1 MKLRLT
7 VRDLDAADLA
17 DLDWS
22 GGPEHLRAVAAA
34 LQATYAA
41 EVGLVV
47 ASLANGRLA
56 GMGAVDF
63 RPLPGVGLISM
74 LSVHERLQGLGI
86 GTRLIRALERRTV
99 RSGRSTA
106 RIHVEHDN
114 PHARMLYLRRGY
126 GEVGSTIDDW
136 PVAGG
141 KTYVTA
147 CTILERPLGVGEPPT
162 RPSPPH

>member
-7 VRDLDAADLA
+7 VRDLEPADLA

-34 LQATYAA
+34 LQASYAG

-47 ASLANGRLA
+47 ATLDNGRLA

-63 RPLPGVGLISM
+63 RREPGSGLIWM
-74 LSVHERLQGLGI
+74 LSVHEVLQGLGI
-86 GTRLIRALERRTV
+86 GTRLIQALERRTV
-99 RSGRSTA
+99 QSGRSTA

-114 PHARMLYLRRGY
+114 PRARMLYRRLGY
-126 GEVGSTIDDW
+126 REVGSTLDAW

-141 KTYVTA
+141 KTYVTV
-147 CTILERPLGVGEPPT
+147 CTIMERALGPGEPPT
-162 RPSPPH
+162 GASARH